1 MIPYGRQDV
10 TDEDIEAVNKV
21 LRSDFLTQ
29 GDALPEFEESICK
42 YTGAQFACG
51 LNSGTSALH
60 LACRALGLSKG
71 DILWTSAITFA
82 SSANCALFCGAD
94 VEFVDI
100 DKNDWNL
107 SLQELKK
114 KFEEAKRNEKLPK
127 ILVVVHFAGLPC
139 RMIDIKNLCDS
150 YGVSIIEDAC
160 HALGAKYQYE
170 SIGSCRYSDVVT
182 FSFHPVKS
190 ITTGEGGMALTNSKE
205 IASKI
210 RLLRSHG
217 ITRDTDLMSKD
228 PDGPWFNEQIDL
240 GFNYRMTEV
249 QAALGNSQLKR
260 LDNYMNVRNEIASI
274 YRDELFKLPLKMQ
287 VIHSDSFSANH
298 LFVIRLITEEIKN
311 THINIF
317 NEILDKGIGINL
329 HYMPVYRH
337 HYYDLIGYS
346 RENYPESEKYY
357 QEAISLPI
365 YPLLKEK
372 DQIYV
377 VNVLKDALR

>member
-29 GDALPEFEESICK
+29 GDALPEFEESISK
-42 YTGAQFACG
+42 YTGAEFAFG
-51 LNSGTSALH
+51 VNSGTSALH

-82 SSANCALFCGAD
+82 SSANCALFCGAEVD
-94 VEFVDI
+94 FVDI
-100 DKNDWNL
+100 DKSDWNL
-107 SLQELKK
+107 CLQTLIK
-114 KFEEAKRNEKLPK
+114 KFEEAESNGKLPK

-139 RMIDIKNLCDS
+139 RMREIKEVCDK
-150 YGVSIIEDAC
+150 YNVSIIEDAC
-160 HALGAKYQYE
+160 HALGAKYQDKP
-170 SIGSCRYSDVVT
+170 IGSCNYSDVVT

-190 ITTGEGGMALTNSKE
+190 ITTGEGGMVLTNNAE
-205 IASKI
+205 LASKI
-210 RLLRSHG
+210 GLLRSHG
-217 ITRDTDLMSKD
+217 ITRDTKLMSKD

-274 YRDELFKLPLKMQ
+274 YRDELFKLPLRMQ
-287 VIHSDSFSANH
+287 IIHSDSFSANH

-311 THINIF
+311 KHINIF
-317 NEILDKGIGINL
+317 NELLDKGVGVNL

-337 HYYDLIGYS
+337 HYYDSIGYS
-346 RENYPESEKYY
+346 WENYPESEKYY

-365 YPLLKEK
+365 YPLLKDK

-377 VNVLKDALR
+377 IDVLKDALR